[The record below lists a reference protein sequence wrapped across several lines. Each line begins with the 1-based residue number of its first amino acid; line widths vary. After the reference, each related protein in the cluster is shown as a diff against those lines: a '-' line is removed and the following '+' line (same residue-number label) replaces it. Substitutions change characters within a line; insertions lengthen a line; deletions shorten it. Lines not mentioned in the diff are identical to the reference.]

1 MNPISIM
8 KLKLKTNTK
17 PKSEAKRIQTNSKP
31 NSNDSFDLNI
41 SIIHENGINANPKVK
56 KIAKNVNFNQVR
68 LQRQGSFYNK
78 SCNNQNVNFFDPIG
92 QIPPSFSNLYLKN
105 YMENKDSSDDG
116 NNNVS
121 IDKKNKIQFNDASS
135 EIKNFKKLE
144 QRNGEKI
151 NLTPIKNEVILPL
164 ILTINNEQQPLSN
177 IESNSKGNHN
187 FSNKNEFGIYEKAF
201 SIERFNKQLEDELNS
216 KISINKQRKNRSLNI
231 NASCP
236 DYTKISSFNYYQS
249 MKMAK
254 DSTNHHKLLP
264 IKLSKE
270 RGIEV
275 LSRKIFE
282 NINKER

>member
-1 MNPISIM
+1 
-8 KLKLKTNTK
+8 
-17 PKSEAKRIQTNSKP
+17 
-31 NSNDSFDLNI
+31 
-41 SIIHENGINANPKVK
+41 
-56 KIAKNVNFNQVR
+56 
-68 LQRQGSFYNK
+68 
-78 SCNNQNVNFFDPIG
+78 
-92 QIPPSFSNLYLKN
+92 
-105 YMENKDSSDDG
+105 MENKDSSDDG
-116 NNNVS
+116 

-177 IESNSKGNHN
+177 IKSNSKGNHN